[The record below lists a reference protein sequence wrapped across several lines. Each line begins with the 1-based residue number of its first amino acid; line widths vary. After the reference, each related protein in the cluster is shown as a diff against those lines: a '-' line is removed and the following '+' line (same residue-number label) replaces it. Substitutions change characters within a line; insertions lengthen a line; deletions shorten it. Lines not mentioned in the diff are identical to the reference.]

1 MARETAIMVGLDMAQ
16 KRDSGVY
23 VLFAGGEYRLALHCD
38 GAAREVVAIVG
49 PSGIVWTAQ

>member
-16 KRDSGVY
+16 KKSASVY
-23 VLFAGGEYRLALHCD
+23 LLLCGGEYRLSLHCD
-38 GAAREVVAIVG
+38 GEAREVVAIVG